1 MSSNSSKPN
10 SQQHIR
16 DTESGSSVVSQ
27 IVSRDAGKP
36 VARDQFFWLGA
47 ATVEDV
53 EQEFTML
60 RERVSQLN
68 IAFVESG
75 GDGLHY
81 LLNMLNVEKQLFTWL
96 EYIVLLT
103 TVGEIREYANE
114 ALDIAYSMGRERY
127 RNVDSYNAIVAIL
140 HQTNKDA
147 RTTIKRCLD
156 REVLV
161 HIHEGVELDERDQI
175 RLDRIRELIAK
186 IESDALRCA
195 SGQREIFGISTPTM
209 LHSRIANVQP
219 TAAQQLYETSANQHS
234 ANLARLIRLRYQ
246 LAKLLGYSSYGAY
259 ALRNS
264 MACITKNVSSFL
276 KELTPVFDELYSDEI
291 RMMQSMSRNEP
302 LQAWSI
308 SGHCMSMMK
317 RFTGSTQEYMFQSTS
332 VVTILASLASTVLAE
347 SVTSRNG
354 EPQWRA
360 NTRRFSTRSGD
371 LLVEI
376 STSCRDARLVP
387 LYYRLSTYDADMA
400 TSSQSRPV
408 MLIQIP
414 GPIMNLS
421 QIERAIL
428 VLGRA
433 VRYIHLGTGL
443 APLLEAEPDIQDLT
457 GYIMIEAFWEPQ
469 VLQRLVLGNGSGIT
483 SQMLRYMYRRRNMT
497 TGMTMKFDLLH
508 CKFDLVIHND
518 YDFVKALRH
527 SKNDDEAGVEELMM
541 LQSRLWQDNMC
552 YKRRQ
557 RFTIQPPSVLEAST
571 WLDLYRTP
579 GIAYANLW
587 CRVMAQDIYHN
598 VILGDTPST
607 YASQLL
613 KYGASHDTYTLMTKI
628 LGRGPLYD
636 IFYDRYVHILRS
648 HFDRDDDEVTE
659 QVDGDQIVHKK
670 VVKAPSSS
678 QR

>member
-1 MSSNSSKPN
+1 MSSNSSKTN
-10 SQQHIR
+10 SQQRIC
-16 DTESGSSVVSQ
+16 DTESGTSAVSQ
-27 IVSRDAGKP
+27 IASGDVSRPIEKDHS
-36 VARDQFFWLGA
+36 FWLGV

-53 EQEFTML
+53 KHEFKML
-60 RERVSQLN
+60 RERISQLN
-68 IAFVESG
+68 IAFVKG
-75 GDGLHY
+75 GSDGLHE
-81 LLNMLNVEKQLFTWL
+81 LLNMLNAEKQLFTWL
-96 EYIVLLT
+96 EYLALLT
-103 TVGEIREYANE
+103 TVSDISEYVNE

-127 RNVDSYNAIVAIL
+127 RNIDSYNAIVAIL
-140 HQTNKDA
+140 HQANKDA
-147 RTTIKRCLD
+147 RTTIRRCLD

-161 HIHEGVELDERDQI
+161 HIHEGVELDEKGQN

-186 IESDALRCA
+186 IESEVLHSA
-195 SGQREIFGISTPTM
+195 SGQREIFGISTPTI
-209 LHSRIANVQP
+209 LHSRIANLQP
-219 TAAQQLYETSANQHS
+219 DAARQLYESSANQHA

-259 ALRNS
+259 AMRNS

-276 KELTPVFDELYSDEI
+276 KELTPIFDELYSDEI

-308 SGHCMSMMK
+308 PGHCMSMMK

-332 VVTILASLASTVLAE
+332 VVTILSSLASKVLAE
-347 SVTSRNG
+347 SVTCRNDMV
-354 EPQWRA
+354 PPRA
-360 NTRRFSTRSGD
+360 NTRKFSTRSGD
-371 LLVEI
+371 LLIEI
-376 STSCRDARLVP
+376 STTYRDARLIP
-387 LYYRLSTYDADMA
+387 LYYRLSTYDAEMA
-400 TSSQSRPV
+400 TSSQSRPT
-408 MLIQIP
+408 MLLQIP
-414 GPIMNLS
+414 GPLMNLS

-433 VRYIHLGTGL
+433 VRYIQLGTGL

-457 GYIMIEAFWEPQ
+457 GFIMIEAFWEPS
-469 VLQRLVLGNGSGIT
+469 VLQRLVLGNGNSIT
-483 SQMLRYMYRRRNMT
+483 SQILRYMYRRRNMAIGT
-497 TGMTMKFDLLH
+497 TMKLELLH

-518 YDFVKALRH
+518 YDFVKALRE
-527 SKNDDEAGVEELMM
+527 SKNDDETGVGELMM
-541 LQSRLWQDNMC
+541 LQSKLWQDNMC

-579 GIAYANLW
+579 GIAYTNLW

-598 VILGDTPST
+598 IILGDAAST

-613 KYGASHDTYTLMTKI
+613 KYGASQDTYALMTKL
-628 LGRGPLYD
+628 LGRAPLYD

-659 QVDGDQIVHKK
+659 QIDGDQIVHKK
-670 VVKAPSSS
+670 MVQASRS
-678 QR
+678 RR